1 MHLMFLL
8 LGAKEIKNSWQRLTI
23 EDAMKIDADRINP
36 AKNQTNLWVA
46 GPFK

>member
-1 MHLMFLL
+1 M
-8 LGAKEIKNSWQRLTI
+8 AKAD
-23 EDAMKIDADRINP
+23 EDAMKIDVDRINP